1 MKVILLSDVKGTGKK
16 GEVYEVS
23 DGYARNCLI
32 KKGLA
37 KEATAVEINSLKI
50 KKEAEEFHKREE
62 VKRLTEIAARL
73 KNSVIRCKVKAGEQG
88 KIFGSVTSQEIV
100 NALADSGFELDK
112 KMIILPEPI
121 KKLGVY
127 TVEIKLMS
135 GITTKIS
142 VKVENEA

>member
-1 MKVILLSDVKGTGKK
+1 MKVILLADVKGTGKK

-23 DGYARNCLI
+23 DGYARNFLI

-37 KEATAVEINSLKI
+37 KEATAVEVNSLKI
-50 KKEAEEFHKREE
+50 KKEAEEFHKKEE
-62 VKRLTEIAARL
+62 IKRLTEIASRL
-73 KNSVIRCKVKAGEQG
+73 KNSVVYCKVKAGEQG

-100 NALADSGFELDK
+100 NALAVSGFDIDK
-112 KMIILPEPI
+112 KMVVLPEPI

-127 TVEIKLMS
+127 TVEIKLMAGVS
-135 GITTKIS
+135 AKIS